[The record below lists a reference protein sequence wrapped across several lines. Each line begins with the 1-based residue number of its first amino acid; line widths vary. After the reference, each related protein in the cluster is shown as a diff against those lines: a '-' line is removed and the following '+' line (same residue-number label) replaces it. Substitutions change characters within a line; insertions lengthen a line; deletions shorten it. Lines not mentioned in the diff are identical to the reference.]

1 MSKQVKDGTLKVE
14 GSNDVLT
21 MALETSEHGG
31 RVRGVGGFVTPSFY
45 FNQPRR
51 RRQSV
56 EESIKES
63 VKRVLE
69 EEKEEREK
77 IVADLNKFWMERFAA
92 LEAALNSNSQPTPHI
107 VGNASEKASYST
119 SKGISMKD
127 EERQFFNVHEE
138 DNGEGKYKDSKVHI
152 EYLQL
157 VKTYRF

>member
-31 RVRGVGGFVTPSFY
+31 RVRGVGGFVTPSVY

-77 IVADLNKFWMERFAA
+77 VVADLNKFWMERFAA

-119 SKGISMKD
+119 SKGISVKD
-127 EERQFFNVHEE
+127 EER
-138 DNGEGKYKDSKVHI
+138 
-152 EYLQL
+152 
-157 VKTYRF
+157 